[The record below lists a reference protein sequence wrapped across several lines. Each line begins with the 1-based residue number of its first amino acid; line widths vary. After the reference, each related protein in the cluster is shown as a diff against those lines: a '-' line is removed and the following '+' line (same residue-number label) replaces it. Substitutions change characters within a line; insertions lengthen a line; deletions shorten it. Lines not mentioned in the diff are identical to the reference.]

1 MLQVKTP
8 EEVLCLIHD
17 KFRPVS
23 ELTEFVP
30 ISAAAG
36 RTLSEDITAE
46 EYVPDFNRSTVD
58 GYALRAADT
67 FGCSDAIPAVLSLQ
81 EEIRM
86 GEDAGFALLRAILSL
101 QGEIRMGE
109 DAGFALLRENC
120 AYVPTGGALPE
131 GADCA
136 VMLEYTEDY
145 GDGTIGILK
154 PGAPGMNVIFRGDD
168 VYPGKVVLQAG
179 RVLSAQ
185 DIGALAAI
193 GRTVVP
199 VQRKLKI
206 GVISTGDELVPPGQK
221 PLPGQVRDVNTA
233 LLSALLTEQ
242 GAEVHSYGIIVD
254 DEDLLRETVTRA
266 VQECDAVLLSG
277 GSSVGVKDASCRIIE
292 SLGELLLHGIAL
304 KPGKPTIMGRA
315 GNKPL
320 VGLPGHPVA
329 AFVVAR
335 LFMPL
340 IGLPGHPVA
349 AFVVARLFVV
359 PLLDRLAG
367 RERPLWSV
375 TAELSE
381 SVGANHG
388 RAQVN
393 PCRLL
398 RQDGRVLALPIRS
411 KSGLITQLAGA
422 DGFFCIERDCEGL
435 PKGAPVQ
442 VYLNA

>member
-8 EEVLCLIHD
+8 EEVLRLIHD

-36 RTLSEDITAE
+36 RILSEDIIAE

-58 GYALRAADT
+58 GYAVRAADT
-67 FGCSDAIPAVLSLQ
+67 FGCSDAIP
-81 EEIRM
+81 
-86 GEDAGFALLRAILSL
+86 AILSL

-179 RVLSAQ
+179 RVLTAQ
-185 DIGALAAI
+185 DIGALAAV
-193 GRTVVP
+193 GKTSVP
-199 VQRKLKI
+199 VSRRLNVGI
-206 GVISTGDELVPPGQK
+206 ISTGDELVPPEQK

-304 KPGKPTIMGRA
+304 KPGKPTIMGRS
-315 GNKPL
+315 GNK
-320 VGLPGHPVA
+320 
-329 AFVVAR
+329 
-335 LFMPL
+335 PL